1 ALPGGQAPPRHHQ
14 GLRKAPRVPGGH
26 RRARARGGAPRLFPG
41 RGGDHQPGHRRNGD
55 GGAQEAGRGGLCAL
69 CLRLPPVPRHTDVH
83 GRAFQAPPGRRGVI
97 PTLPAPVDIPSTKKK
112 EDTRMAN
119 ELILAVD
126 DEAHILELL
135 SFNLEASGYR
145 VVTAATGEDALVVC
159 AHERPAMVLLDIMLP
174 GIDGMEVCRRLKSA
188 PTTADIPIIML
199 TAKGDEVDKILGL
212 ELGADDYITKPF
224 SVRELIARVKAL
236 LRRAAPQNE
245 EEGILH

>member
-1 ALPGGQAPPRHHQ
+1 
-14 GLRKAPRVPGGH
+14 
-26 RRARARGGAPRLFPG
+26 
-41 RGGDHQPGHRRNGD
+41 
-55 GGAQEAGRGGLCAL
+55 
-69 CLRLPPVPRHTDVH
+69 
-83 GRAFQAPPGRRGVI
+83 
-97 PTLPAPVDIPSTKKK
+97 
-112 EDTRMAN
+112 MANN

-145 VVTAATGEDALVVC
+145 VVTASTGEDALVVC
-159 AHERPAMVLLDIMLP
+159 AQERPAMVLLDIMLP
-174 GIDGMEVCRRLKSA
+174 GIDGMEVCRRMKSN

-245 EEGILH
+245 RRACCMWVV